1 MLIENDILIVKS
13 WPENWNV
20 ENSGKK
26 ANTIRQVSDY
36 EWDKFDLAVEGGIL
50 YTGSRE
56 ITRIRVI
63 NTDTSDYFDRNLT
76 DVTLWYT
83 AGNHILILSWNPAEG
98 NETET

>member
-1 MLIENDILIVKS
+1 MLIENDTLIVKS

-36 EWDKFDLAVEGGIL
+36 EWETFDLITHNGML
-50 YTGSRE
+50 YTGSTI
-56 ITRIRVI
+56 ITKIKVI
-63 NTDTSDYFDRNLT
+63 NTDTSQEFERTLT
-76 DVTLWYT
+76 NATHWYT
-83 AGNHILILSWNPAEG
+83 AGIRTLILSWNSAEG